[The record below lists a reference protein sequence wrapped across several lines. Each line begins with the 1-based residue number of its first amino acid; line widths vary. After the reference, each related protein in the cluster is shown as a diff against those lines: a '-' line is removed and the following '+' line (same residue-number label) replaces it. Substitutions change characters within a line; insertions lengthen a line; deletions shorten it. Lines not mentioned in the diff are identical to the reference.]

1 MNKTRYVS
9 PASVE
14 AVVPIPWLADV
25 NDGDGQDLLLLFHD
39 ELVVARRKAV
49 VAWDVTLHIIH
60 IVPVRLRN
68 LSGTSQRDR
77 PKWGMRS
84 KSSDT

>member
-1 MNKTRYVS
+1 M
-9 PASVE
+9 E
-14 AVVPIPWLADV
+14 AVFPNPWFADV
-25 NDGDGQDLLLLFHD
+25 DDSDGQDLVPLFHD